1 MIEGYFFKFI
11 SSRWCIIDYSMGF
24 ANKTQ
29 LVYKTLKKD
38 CLKNKGKNT
47 VAFIVQTHTIVNR
60 TQLNEKKQKTFVPL
74 YFKELKF
81 FTS

>member
-1 MIEGYFFKFI
+1 
-11 SSRWCIIDYSMGF
+11 MGF
-24 ANKTQ
+24 TNKPQ

-47 VAFIVQTHTIVNR
+47 VTFIVQPHTLVNR
-60 TQLNEKKQKTFVPL
+60 TQLNEKITKTFVSL

-81 FTS
+81 FTP